1 MVRGPSNIVDR
12 DLNIVRVVD
21 ARMELDFSSIVLS
34 AGLNR
39 SGFWHINAFS
49 PKRKI
54 VVLLLL
60 LITSWIQQFQGVTIR
75 GDRNSSILRKKI
87 SIVLDP
93 LHLHLSN

>member
-60 LITSWIQQFQGVTIR
+60 LITSWNPTILGSDIYSNLGVLI
-75 GDRNSSILRKKI
+75 GD
-87 SIVLDP
+87 P
-93 LHLHLSN
+93 